1 MTDVKSVYIFFT
13 FKYLIPYNKYSE
25 FVQIHLLIVAD
36 KHSQIYLDITIE
48 EKMAGILQK

>member
-1 MTDVKSVYIFFT
+1 MYVYFFT
-13 FKYLIPYNKYSE
+13 YKYLIPYNKYSE

-36 KHSQIYLDITIE
+36 KSNQIYLDRIIE